1 MIGLIRDSQII
12 TQVCGIHYFRPQWTS
27 TIPTLA
33 MRTLSRL
40 LPLLALLSLGSA
52 HAADDYY
59 SEVRL
64 EVAVRAISLSTVD
77 PLMRSH
83 IEGTAAALSYVYDC
97 SAVSP
102 GLLRSFVRV
111 SDALVQYS
119 KSDWGKFSGP
129 EYGNLTVAGA
139 LQAYVTRDLKCRI
152 RER

>member
-1 MIGLIRDSQII
+1 MIGLARKNQIV
-12 TQVCGIHYFRPQWTS
+12 TQVCCIHYCKPQWTKI
-27 TIPTLA
+27 IPTLA
-33 MRTLSRL
+33 IRTLNRL
-40 LPLLALLSLGSA
+40 LPLLALFSLGSA
-52 HAADDYY
+52 YAADDYY

-119 KSDWGKFSGP
+119 KSDWGRLGL

-152 RER
+152 RE

>member
-1 MIGLIRDSQII
+1 MIGLIRDGQII
-12 TQVCGIHYFRPQWTS
+12 TQVCGIHSFRPQWTS

-33 MRTLSRL
+33 MRTLTRL
-40 LPLLALLSLGSA
+40 LPFLALLSLGSA

-64 EVAVRAISLSTVD
+64 EVAVRTISLSTVD

-119 KSDWGKFSGP
+119 KSDWGKLSGP

-139 LQAYVTRDLKCRI
+139 LQAYITRDLKCRI
-152 RER
+152 RE

>member
-1 MIGLIRDSQII
+1 MIRLIRDGQII
-12 TQVCGIHYFRPQWTS
+12 SQVCGIHYFRLQWTS

-33 MRTLSRL
+33 MRTLNRL
-40 LPLLALLSLGSA
+40 LPVLALLSLGSA

-83 IEGTAAALSYVYDC
+83 IEGTAAALNYAYDC
-97 SAVSP
+97 SVISP

-119 KSDWGKFSGP
+119 KSDWGRLSGP

-139 LQAYVTRDLKCRI
+139 LHSYVTRHLKCRP
-152 RER
+152 RE